1 MKNLQ
6 LGQMVE
12 LLESEQVQSVESTFS
27 EGAENINS
35 LIAMLDKVEIREEEL
50 QMELQKAKQ
59 VKGLINEKLGE
70 IRKQINARLN
80 G

>member
-6 LGQMVE
+6 LNQMVK

-27 EGAENINS
+27 EGAENISS

-50 QMELQKAKQ
+50 QMEMQKAKQ
-59 VKGLINEKLGE
+59 VKSLINEKLGE

>member
-6 LGQMVE
+6 LNQMVE

-59 VKGLINEKLGE
+59 VKGLINEKLGD